1 MVRNVSSFALRK
13 SAKIVQSSFFTAVAP
28 AAAMLTI
35 AIIGGGSSLPWKPAM
50 TSNYLIGPLIA
61 ITVPYLLDGIA
72 SNIER
77 KEYMEVLEEWAVTLE
92 EVAQNIAKF
101 NE

>member
-13 SAKIVQSSFFTAVAP
+13 SSKLVQSSFFTAVAP

-35 AIIGGGSSLPWKPAM
+35 AIIGGNTLTWKPAM
-50 TSNYLIGPLIA
+50 NSNLMLGPLIA
-61 ITVPYLLDGIA
+61 ITVPYLLDGLA

-77 KEYMEVLEEWAVTLE
+77 K
-92 EVAQNIAKF
+92 
-101 NE
+101 